1 MGAIDALCDYNSSAC
16 CRLCIWLDIRR
27 NSTAPE
33 KLGTFLNSAFGDSKT
48 VAAVAAAI
56 FALLMLLIQLWV
68 GIRQAKTG
76 ARQTEALRISAD
88 AANFIAGNRAI
99 ASMRITWIESL
110 RKVLSEYHSILM
122 TDYSASAADQRRL
135 SYLGAQLDLM
145 LNLNEEN
152 QKKLG

>member
-1 MGAIDALCDYNSSAC
+1 
-16 CRLCIWLDIRR
+16 
-27 NSTAPE
+27 
-33 KLGTFLNSAFGDSKT
+33 LG
-48 VAAVAAAI
+48 
-56 FALLMLLIQLWV
+56 

-152 QKKLG
+152 QKKLA